1 MSRESTERG
10 GGGKRNERACHEQLP
25 GIVHGARWR
34 VVQKAMAEEKSANR
48 EQVVSMC
55 SMTRRMGIFWGPP
68 GEELAG
74 LMAGLGCSSGKGGEV
89 AQRRCAFS
97 AAALSHIIS
106 LPIVHRPER
115 HVTGATSSSTSW
127 VAGTLVAR
135 A

>member
-10 GGGKRNERACHEQLP
+10 GGGKKNERACHEQLP

-68 GEELAG
+68 GEEAG
-74 LMAGLGCSSGKGGEV
+74 GINGRPWLLKWQRGG
-89 AQRRCAFS
+89 
-97 AAALSHIIS
+97 
-106 LPIVHRPER
+106 
-115 HVTGATSSSTSW
+115 G
-127 VAGTLVAR
+127 GTASMRL
-135 A
+135 